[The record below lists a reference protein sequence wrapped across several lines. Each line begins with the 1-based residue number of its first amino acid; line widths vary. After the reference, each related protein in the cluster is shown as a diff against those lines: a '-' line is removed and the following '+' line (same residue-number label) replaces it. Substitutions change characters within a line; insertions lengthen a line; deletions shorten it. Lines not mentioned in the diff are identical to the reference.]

1 MIHQATAMTSE
12 KRSSCPQIGKDV
24 LMNHIPISPDIE
36 GATDSKA
43 KDTDPIDSHVERRLR
58 WKIDLHVYPILYV
71 MYALAFL
78 DRINISN
85 ARIQGLTEDLELHGN
100 RFNIA
105 LFVYFIPY
113 ILLEIPSNMLIKR
126 VRPSW
131 YLSGLMFTWG
141 IVNMSMGFV
150 KTYAQLVVLR
160 FLLGALEAGVIPGIV
175 YLTSMYYKRHDFQ
188 VRMSF
193 FFTSVVVAGA
203 VGGLLAYAIAD
214 LDGQLNIRAWRWI
227 FIIEGAV
234 TAFIAL
240 IAVFLIVDW
249 PPQARFLSAEEKALL
264 TRILA
269 EDGGDK
275 ARMDVLNRQAY
286 KLIFRDFKIWLG
298 SLMYL
303 GVGATGYSLVFFMPT
318 ILVEFGWKAREAQV
332 HSIPVYAVTAVV
344 MVLVAWLSDRLR
356 HRYGFILLG
365 CSLATIGYGIL
376 LGQDGLSRNVKYGA
390 LFFASVGGYIATPMA
405 LAWLSNNISGQWKS
419 AFSAGIQVTVG
430 NIVGVVSANVF
441 LEREAPKYRTGYGT
455 ALAFNWLGGVAA
467 TAMFVGMLL
476 ENRKRDA
483 GGRDYRLSRPDEEVR
498 NMGDDHPSFRF
509 TL

>member
-1 MIHQATAMTSE
+1 MASE
-12 KRSSCPQIGKDV
+12 KRSSCPQIGEDV
-24 LMNHIPISPDIE
+24 LTHHIPINPDIE

-43 KDTDPIDSHVERRLR
+43 SDTDRIDPHVERRLL

-71 MYALAFL
+71 VYALSFL

-85 ARIQGLTEDLELHGN
+85 ARIQGLAEDLELHGN
-100 RFNIA
+100 RFNVA

-113 ILLEIPSNMLIKR
+113 ILLEIPSNMIIKR

-131 YLSGLMFTWG
+131 YLSGLMFSWG

-160 FLLGALEAGVIPGIV
+160 FLLGALEAGVIPGII
-175 YLTSMYYKRHDFQ
+175 YLTSMYYRRHDFQ

-234 TAFIAL
+234 TAFVAL

-249 PPQARFLSAEEKALL
+249 PSQARFLSTEEKALL

-269 EDGGDK
+269 EDGGDE
-275 ARMDVLNRQAY
+275 ARMDVLNKQAY

-298 SLMYL
+298 SLIYL

-365 CSLATIGYGIL
+365 CSLATVGYGIL
-376 LGQDGLSRNVKYGA
+376 LGQDGLSRDVKYGA

-405 LAWLSNNISGQWKS
+405 LAWLSNNISGHWKR
-419 AFSAGIQVTVG
+419 AFGAGIQVTVG

-441 LEREAPKYRTGYGT
+441 LEREAPRYHTGYGT
-455 ALAFNWLGGVAA
+455 ALAFNWLGGIAA

-498 NMGDDHPSFRF
+498 NLGDDHPSFRF